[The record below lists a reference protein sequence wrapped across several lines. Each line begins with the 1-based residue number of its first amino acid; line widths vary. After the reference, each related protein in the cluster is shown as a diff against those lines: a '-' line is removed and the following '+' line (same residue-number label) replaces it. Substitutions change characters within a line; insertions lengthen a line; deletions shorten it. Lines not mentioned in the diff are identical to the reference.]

1 MTQTISPGR
10 WRGLN
15 TASSQNHVFAILA
28 FDQRGSYRKMLPDD
42 TAYEAAAQ
50 IKRDV
55 VVTLAPHA
63 TAVLLDPI
71 YGLQAALD
79 MSGQSGILMAIEKT
93 GYSGEATARRVDFI
107 DGWNASKIK
116 QMGASAAKLLVYY
129 HPDAGTL
136 TEEIET
142 LVQNLAAEC
151 HRHDLP
157 LFVEP
162 LSYSLDNSVP
172 KNSATFAQKR
182 PAIVRETAR
191 RLSKLGPDVLKL
203 EFPVDVAFNDDES
216 IWQEACE
223 AVSTVCDA
231 PWVLLS
237 AGVDFEIFERQV
249 QIASRAGASGFLGG
263 RAIWKEAIA
272 MTTPKRQRF
281 LDEIATERLHELS
294 AIVSEYAR
302 PWTDFYSPVET
313 SENWFSSYHDMK

>member
-10 WRGLN
+10 WRGLK
-15 TASSQNHVFAILA
+15 TTSSQNHVFAILA
-28 FDQRGSYRKMLPDD
+28 FDQRGSYRKMLPDGTIYK
-42 TAYEAAAQ
+42 TAVQ
-50 IKRDV
+50 VKRDI
-55 VVTLAPHA
+55 VVTLAPHV

-79 MSGQSGILMAIEKT
+79 MSGSSGILMTIEKT

-107 DGWNASKIK
+107 DGWNTGKIK
-116 QMGASAAKLLVYY
+116 QMGASAVKLLVYY

-151 HRHDLP
+151 HQHDLP

-172 KNSATFAQKR
+172 KNSAAFAQKR

-191 RLSKLGPDVLKL
+191 RLSKLGLDVLKL

-216 IWQEACE
+216 NWQAACE
-223 AVSTVCDA
+223 AVSAVCDV

-249 QIASRAGASGFLGG
+249 QIASQAGASGFLGG

-272 MTTPKRQRF
+272 MTDTERQHF
-281 LDEIATERLHELS
+281 LDETATKRLHKLS
-294 AIVSEYAR
+294 AVVGEYAR

-313 SENWFSSYHDMK
+313 CENWFTSYHNMK